1 MSPTHAAGR
10 GATGRAGT
18 GRRAVK
24 RRRKPDPIRT
34 WVRRLER
41 TRPGLVPFVL
51 DGLAGEYGH
60 PVWERRLD
68 PTSEL
73 VLTILTQNSAD
84 VNAEVAF
91 EALRVAYP
99 SDRPPEEHR
108 ALQGWGGA
116 GLSTASPP
124 DWTAVETAPL
134 PELVDVIRPG
144 GLANQKAPRIQ
155 ATLRTIREERGDH
168 SLEFLGDLPALEA
181 RDWLTRID
189 GIGRKTASVLLL
201 FCFGA
206 PLMPVD
212 RHVERVSRRVG
223 LIGPRGHGR
232 RRSRDL
238 PRPARAGPDVRGPRE
253 PDHPRAA
260 DLPRPTPRVRALPP
274 PVTLPLRRPKGTVR
288 PASMHCLYSGH
299 AQPRS
304 GRARVDLAADPARRR
319 RPQPAR
325 GPVGAAD
332 RRRLR
337 RRHGPRRRGG
347 APPARDGLAGPAD
360 HRHDDAAHRRAVPR
374 PRDQGPGRPADHRPV
389 GDRRGRQQGRPP
401 RRDRRGLRHQAVPLP
416 GAPGPDQPRPPP
428 PRRSGPA
435 AEPRPRPG
443 PRPRAAPTPGDRR
456 RARRSSSPRPSRAC
470 STRSPPTSARSSR
483 PRRSWPGA
491 GPRPRTPTRP
501 TSG

>member
-10 GATGRAGT
+10 GATGRART

-73 VLTILTQNSAD
+73 ILTILTQNSAD

-116 GLSTASPP
+116 GLRTASPP
-124 DWTAVETAPL
+124 DWMAVETAPL

-189 GIGRKTASVLLL
+189 GIGRKTASVMLL
-201 FCFGA
+201 FSFGA

-223 LIGPRGHGR
+223 LIGPRASADDAHEIFLALLEPDQMHEAHVNLITHGR
-232 RRSRDL
+232 RTCHARRPECERCPLRSRCRYVD
-238 PRPARAGPDVRGPRE
+238 
-253 PDHPRAA
+253 
-260 DLPRPTPRVRALPP
+260 
-274 PVTLPLRRPKGTVR
+274 PK
-288 PASMHCLYSGH
+288 
-299 AQPRS
+299 
-304 GRARVDLAADPARRR
+304 
-319 RPQPAR
+319 
-325 GPVGAAD
+325 
-332 RRRLR
+332 
-337 RRHGPRRRGG
+337 
-347 APPARDGLAGPAD
+347 
-360 HRHDDAAHRRAVPR
+360 VP
-374 PRDQGPGRPADHRPV
+374 
-389 GDRRGRQQGRPP
+389 
-401 RRDRRGLRHQAVPLP
+401 
-416 GAPGPDQPRPPP
+416 
-428 PRRSGPA
+428 
-435 AEPRPRPG
+435 
-443 PRPRAAPTPGDRR
+443 
-456 RARRSSSPRPSRAC
+456 
-470 STRSPPTSARSSR
+470 
-483 PRRSWPGA
+483 
-491 GPRPRTPTRP
+491 
-501 TSG
+501 